1 MPLLK
6 KTPKEEE
13 EDGDP
18 FAANPESR
26 YCRRATL
33 ERLVGLAPFGRTRR
47 PPPKDGDGDSGQAR
61 RRSEDFG
68 LLRRLPGRRKA
79 SVEALAER
87 PVPKRSSLLRLALGT
102 RGRRASTGE
111 RSPTVESEGVSDG
124 DQDSGGQRQEGR
136 GKAREPLSVLEIL
149 ELIQRREL
157 VAADEQIIA
166 LEAECM
172 ASCPS
177 LSPSVVPAAGRQARD
192 VALLYEA
199 LLAQLWAVVGEA
211 VPAGRPY
218 PPLRSV
224 IRVLEQEEAAD
235 SRHPPGT
242 PGRPRALRRR
252 WLVGDLGAVRCHVA
266 PAYPPEYGAF
276 GVYARGYHRALA
288 QQLGALAQRPL
299 AVPDLYLLLDW
310 HTPAYPPEYG
320 AFGVYAR
327 GYHRALA
334 QQLGAL
340 AQRPLAVPD
349 LYLLLD
355 WHSNTYPREVLGHPE
370 VGALLQAQALGP
382 LLPPETQR
390 SLESSCIAAVKAKVE
405 VAVAQELQLSEDM
418 WAEEASSEELQEG
431 LATRITGLLRAHVD
445 RAPQITPEF
454 GMEMAHSL
462 LGVLVAFLHSFQRK
476 VERFLEAPGEATPP
490 DGATG
495 RAIAL
500 VNCCPPFR
508 TFAERLAQ
516 FGHPESEEPRRQA
529 HAALDKVTRLCNHV
543 LTQRLFEDLKPYFN
557 KLMKRKWLTSSDAFD
572 TIVMLITSFT
582 QKLRPLRPEPYQVL
596 VSEVHRRVLIEYVRP
611 LLQVRLVCT
620 SAKMRARVA
629 ARLGDEARQ
638 LRELFSR
645 LDSASPWLDSVV
657 PRLREL
663 LVLEDTAALQMEVG
677 VLVRDF
683 PDVRRKHVA
692 AVLDVRGLRG
702 QAARQEILGV
712 VQDLEQS
719 EAEPGLP
726 RQRAFFS
733 ELAVAR
739 EVRCLPFH
747 LPRLARLSRLRL
759 RRPHPQR
766 PGQARL

>member
-1 MPLLK
+1 
-6 KTPKEEE
+6 EEE

-26 YCRRATL
+26 YRRRATL
-33 ERLVGLAPFGRTRR
+33 ERLVGLAPFGRARR
-47 PPPKDGDGDSGQAR
+47 PPPKDGEGDGGRAR

-102 RGRRASTGE
+102 RGQRGSAGE
-111 RSPTVESEGVSDG
+111 RLSTVESEGVADG
-124 DQDSGGQRQEGR
+124 DQDGGGQRQEGH

-149 ELIQRREL
+149 ELIQRRDL

-166 LEAECM
+166 LEAECVT
-172 ASCPS
+172 SS
-177 LSPSVVPAAGRQARD
+177 LSPSSSPVPAAGRQARD

-211 VPAGRPY
+211 VPAARPY
-218 PPLRSV
+218 PPLRLV
-224 IRVLEQEEAAD
+224 IRVLEQEEATD
-235 SRHPPGT
+235 RRHPPGT

-252 WLVGDLGAVRCHVA
+252 WQEAVGRAAGERLAQVAPAVGLGARLAALAARVVGDLGAVRCHVA
-266 PAYPPEYGAF
+266 
-276 GVYARGYHRALA
+276 
-288 QQLGALAQRPL
+288 
-299 AVPDLYLLLDW
+299 
-310 HTPAYPPEYG
+310 PAYPPEYG

-390 SLESSCIAAVKAKVE
+390 SLESSCIAAVKVRAPRRAPGWAPV
-405 VAVAQELQLSEDM
+405 VAMSPRWWPCPHARPRPCPQ
-418 WAEEASSEELQEG
+418 
-431 LATRITGLLRAHVD
+431 LLRAHVD

-476 VERFLEAPGEATPP
+476 VERFLEAPSEATPP
-490 DGATG
+490 DGATS

-508 TFAERLAQ
+508 AFAERLAQ

-529 HAALDKVTRLCNHV
+529 HVALDKVTRLCNHV

-733 ELAVAR
+733 ELTVAR

-759 RRPHPQR
+759 RRPQPPH
-766 PGQARL
+766 PGQAR

>member
-1 MPLLK
+1 
-6 KTPKEEE
+6 
-13 EDGDP
+13 
-18 FAANPESR
+18 
-26 YCRRATL
+26 
-33 ERLVGLAPFGRTRR
+33 
-47 PPPKDGDGDSGQAR
+47 Q
-61 RRSEDFG
+61 
-68 LLRRLPGRRKA
+68 
-79 SVEALAER
+79 
-87 PVPKRSSLLRLALGT
+87 
-102 RGRRASTGE
+102 
-111 RSPTVESEGVSDG
+111 
-124 DQDSGGQRQEGR
+124 
-136 GKAREPLSVLEIL
+136 
-149 ELIQRREL
+149 
-157 VAADEQIIA
+157 
-166 LEAECM
+166 
-172 ASCPS
+172 
-177 LSPSVVPAAGRQARD
+177 
-192 VALLYEA
+192 
-199 LLAQLWAVVGEA
+199 
-211 VPAGRPY
+211 
-218 PPLRSV
+218 
-224 IRVLEQEEAAD
+224 
-235 SRHPPGT
+235 
-242 PGRPRALRRR
+242 
-252 WLVGDLGAVRCHVA
+252 
-266 PAYPPEYGAF
+266 
-276 GVYARGYHRALA
+276 
-288 QQLGALAQRPL
+288 
-299 AVPDLYLLLDW
+299 
-310 HTPAYPPEYG
+310 
-320 AFGVYAR
+320 
-327 GYHRALA
+327 
-334 QQLGAL
+334 
-340 AQRPLAVPD
+340 
-349 LYLLLD
+349 
-355 WHSNTYPREVLGHPE
+355 
-370 VGALLQAQALGP
+370 
-382 LLPPETQR
+382 
-390 SLESSCIAAVKAKVE
+390 
-405 VAVAQELQLSEDM
+405 
-418 WAEEASSEELQEG
+418 
-431 LATRITGLLRAHVD
+431 LLRAHVD

-462 LGVLVAFLHSFQRK
+462 LGVLVTFLHSFQRK

-508 TFAERLAQ
+508 TFVERLAQ

-572 TIVMLITSFT
+572 AIVMHITSFT

-645 LDSASPWLDSVV
+645 LDSTSPWLDSVV

-733 ELAVAR
+733 ELAVTR

-747 LPRLARLSRLRL
+747 L
-759 RRPHPQR
+759 
-766 PGQARL
+766 

>member
-1 MPLLK
+1 MREPLL
-6 KTPKEEE
+6 PS
-13 EDGDP
+13 GHP
-18 FAANPESR
+18 GAPGGAG
-26 YCRRATL
+26 TL
-33 ERLVGLAPFGRTRR
+33 RPRPPH
-47 PPPKDGDGDSGQAR
+47 PPPKDGDGDGGRAR

-102 RGRRASTGE
+102 RGRRGSTGE

-136 GKAREPLSVLEIL
+136 RKAREPLSVLEIL

-177 LSPSVVPAAGRQARD
+177 LSPSAVPAAGRQARD

-235 SRHPPGT
+235 GRHPPGT

-252 WLVGDLGAVRCHVA
+252 WQEAVGRAAGERLAQVAPAAGLGARLAALAARLVGDLGAVRCHVA
-266 PAYPPEYGAF
+266 PAYPPRVRRLRGLCPRVPPGA
-276 GVYARGYHRALA
+276 GAAAGRAGTETPRRARPLPAARLA
-288 QQLGALAQRPL
+288 QQHLP
-299 AVPDLYLLLDW
+299 
-310 HTPAYPPEYG
+310 
-320 AFGVYAR
+320 
-327 GYHRALA
+327 
-334 QQLGAL
+334 
-340 AQRPLAVPD
+340 
-349 LYLLLD
+349 
-355 WHSNTYPREVLGHPE
+355 
-370 VGALLQAQALGP
+370 QAQALGP

-405 VAVAQELQLSEDM
+405 VAVAQELQLSEDT
-418 WAEEASSEELQEG
+418 WAEEASSQELQEG

-454 GMEMAHSL
+454 GREMAHSL

-508 TFAERLAQ
+508 AFAERLAQ

-759 RRPHPQR
+759 RRPHLQR